1 MKGLILVLFFLV
13 NSIFAFSQ
21 TNADLVGKW
30 YSAKD
35 DIIITIFED
44 GQKISGKITWMKSPN
59 DRNRISKTDLLNPDE
74 GLRGAS
80 LQGMIILS
88 NFSHIAGN
96 VWDNGSLYVYEE
108 GKTYSGMIRLK
119 NKNTLNLRGYIGF
132 SFFERYTS
140 NWTRY
145 VDVVDITTKKRNLLI
160 QLTDDVAKILER
172 IEKEDLFVQLRD
184 DLAQILERIEK
195 LKKAE

>member
-1 MKGLILVLFFLV
+1 MKGLILVLLFLV
-13 NSIFAFSQ
+13 NSIFSFSQ
-21 TNADLVGKW
+21 TNADIVGKW
-30 YSAKD
+30 YSEKD
-35 DIIITIFED
+35 DIIITLFED
-44 GQKISGKITWMKSPN
+44 GQKVSGKITWMKFPY
-59 DRNRISKTDLLNPDE
+59 DRNGISKTDLLNPDE
-74 GLRGAS
+74 GLRPNP
-80 LQGMIILS
+80 LEGMIILS

-96 VWDNGSLYVYEE
+96 VWDNGSLYIHEE
-108 GKTYSGMIRLK
+108 GKTYSGIIRLK

-140 NWTRY
+140 TWSRY
-145 VDVVDITTKKRNLLI
+145 VDLSDNKTKKRNLLI
-160 QLTDDVAKILER
+160 QLTDELAQILER